1 MKLQGDEVLDK
12 LNEFADSTLE
22 FGSSLFKRLMKAEA
36 FSTINMS
43 NDMIETD
50 AMLDSF
56 GKGED
61 DKEPKT
67 TRQSQASR
75 NPDAAF
81 GAGIEGTRLNRS
93 HSVSSGQQS
102 AFQTSGPSAQQ

>member
-67 TRQSQASR
+67 TRQSHASR
-75 NPDAAF
+75 NADAAF

-93 HSVSSGQQS
+93 HSVQSGQQS
-102 AFQTSGPSAQQ
+102 AFQTSGPSTQQ